1 MKAAEKRVIRAAMR
15 WQRAVWPEWD
25 KNRYPEVYVMH
36 IGKVIEA
43 CAALKRKQGSRAKRK
58 ERA

>member
-43 CAALKRKQGSRAKRK
+43 CAALSRSAKRRGK
-58 ERA
+58 GGKS